1 MNRCGARRIER
12 PVRLN
17 DHLPRARARVAP
29 GIGGDVVD
37 GVGRFLRRIDQNISG
52 QSETISLFAE
62 RPAASAI
69 TGAIGPD
76 NFVSDKGPLSGRDR

>member
-1 MNRCGARRIER
+1 VVPEELKDRSASI
-12 PVRLN
+12 
-17 DHLPRARARVAP
+17 DHRPRARAAP

-62 RPAASAI
+62 RPASSAI

-76 NFVSDKGPLSGRDR
+76 IFVSDKRPTE

>member
-17 DHLPRARARVAP
+17 DHRPRARARVAP

-62 RPAASAI
+62 RPAATAI
-69 TGAIGPD
+69 SGAMGPD
-76 NFVSDKGPLSGRDR
+76 IFVSDKRPTE

>member
-1 MNRCGARRIER
+1 LNRCGARRIER

-17 DHLPRARARVAP
+17 DHRRRARARVAP
-29 GIGGDVVD
+29 GFGGDVVA
-37 GVGRFLRRIDQNISG
+37 GVGRFFRRIDQNISG

>member
-1 MNRCGARRIER
+1 MNGLVLRQPFE
-12 PVRLN
+12 
-17 DHLPRARARVAP
+17 HHH
-29 GIGGDVVD
+29 
-37 GVGRFLRRIDQNISG
+37 FLRRIDQNISG

-76 NFVSDKGPLSGRDR
+76 ILSPIKGPLSERDREQRDARSDECTQREPVRGES